1 MESVLE
7 FQNISKY
14 FPGVKALDHVSFQ
27 AHSGEVLAFLGENG
41 AGKSTLLKVLNGD
54 YQPTSGKY
62 LLDGVE
68 KHFQSPH
75 EAIEEGISIIYQE
88 RQILL
93 ELSVAENIYLGRMP
107 VNRLGFID
115 TRKANEDAAKI
126 IQDFGLP
133 IDPTTKVKDL
143 SIAYQQMV
151 EIMKAYS
158 RENLKVI
165 CFDEPTASLSDS
177 EIESLFKIIIKLKEE
192 GKIIIYVSHRMDE
205 IQRITD
211 KAAIFKDGRYVNI
224 VETGVVP
231 EAEMIRMMVGRNLGD
246 IYENL
251 DRDKKIG
258 DVLLEVKGVSSDY
271 VLVNSFV
278 LRKGE
283 VLGFSGLVGAGRTE
297 LMRAIIGADTMKTGE
312 IFLEGKKIHNHS
324 PHEAMEHGIVMVP
337 EDRKLQGI
345 LANLSISDNIN
356 ISLLARNSNRFGFVS
371 RKKEEQIAG
380 DGIRN
385 FKIKT
390 PSPEKKIVEL
400 SGGNQ
405 QKCIVA
411 RWISTNPKVL
421 ILDEPTKGIDVGAKS
436 EFYQMICEFAK
447 QGLGV
452 ILISS
457 ELPEVIGLS
466 DRIIVM
472 KGRKIVGEVS
482 REEAAES
489 RLLSLGMIGEVQE

>member
-1 MESVLE
+1 MGSILE
-7 FQNISKY
+7 FQEISKY
-14 FPGVKALDHVSFQ
+14 FPGVKALDQVSFK
-27 AHSGEVLAFLGENG
+27 AYSGEVLAFLGENG

-54 YQPTSGKY
+54 YQPTGGKY

-68 KHFQSPH
+68 KHFHSPH

-107 VNRLGFID
+107 VNHFGFID
-115 TRKANEDAAKI
+115 TRKANEMAAGI
-126 IQDFGLP
+126 IRDFGLP
-133 IDPTTKVKDL
+133 ISPSAKVKDL
-143 SIAYQQMV
+143 STAYQQMV

-177 EIESLFKIIIKLKEE
+177 EIESLFKIIEKLKAEE
-192 GKIIIYVSHRMDE
+192 KIIIYVSHRMDE
-205 IQRITD
+205 IRRITD
-211 KAAIFKDGRYVNI
+211 KVAIFKDGRYVDT
-224 VETGVVP
+224 VKTGAVP
-231 EAEMIRMMVGRNLGD
+231 ETEMIRMMVGRDLGD
-246 IYENL
+246 IYKNL
-251 DRDKKIG
+251 DRNKQIG
-258 DVLLEVKGVSSDY
+258 EVLLEVKGVSSDY
-271 VLVNSFV
+271 VLENSFV
-278 LRKGE
+278 LREGE

-297 LMRAIIGADTMKTGE
+297 LMRAVIGADPLRSGE
-312 IFLEGKKIHNHS
+312 IYLSGKRIHNRS
-324 PHEAMEHGIVMVP
+324 PRDAKEHGIVLVP

-345 LANLSISDNIN
+345 LGNLSVSNNITISMLDE
-356 ISLLARNSNRFGFVS
+356 NSNRLQFIS
-371 RKKEEQIAG
+371 REKEEQMATE
-380 DGIRN
+380 GIRN
-385 FKIKT
+385 FRVKT
-390 PSPEKKIVEL
+390 SSPDKKIVEL

-436 EFYQMICEFAK
+436 EFYQMICTFAK

-466 DRIIVM
+466 DRIMVM
-472 KGRKIVGEVS
+472 KAKKIVAEVA
-482 REEAAES
+482 REEATES
-489 RLLSLGMIGEVQE
+489 RLLSLGMIGEVKE

>member
-1 MESVLE
+1 MGSVLE

-14 FPGVKALDHVSFQ
+14 FPGVKALDQVSFQ

-54 YQPTSGKY
+54 YQPTGGKY
-62 LLDGVE
+62 LLDGSE

-75 EAIEEGISIIYQE
+75 EAIEEGISVIYQE

-107 VNRLGFID
+107 ASRLGFID
-115 TRKANEDAAKI
+115 IRKANEMTAKI
-126 IQDFGLP
+126 IEDFGLP
-133 IDPTTKVKDL
+133 ISPTTKVKDL

-177 EIESLFKIIIKLKEE
+177 EIESLFKIIGKLKEE

-205 IQRITD
+205 LRRITD
-211 KAAIFKDGRYVNI
+211 KVAIFKDGRYVAT
-224 VETGVVP
+224 VETGAVP
-231 EAEMIRMMVGRNLGD
+231 EAELIRMMVGRDLGD
-246 IYENL
+246 IYRSL
-251 DRDKKIG
+251 DRNKVIG
-258 DVLLEVKGVSSDY
+258 DVLLEVKNLSSDY
-271 VLVNSFV
+271 VKENSFI

-297 LMRAIIGADTMKTGE
+297 LMRAIIGADEVKGGE
-312 IFLEGKKIHNHS
+312 IYLEGKKIRNRS
-324 PHEAMEHGIVMVP
+324 PHEAMEHGIVLVP

-345 LANLSISDNIN
+345 LSNLSVSDNMN
-356 ISLLARNSNRFGFVS
+356 IAMLDTNSNRLGFVNGE
-371 RKKEEQIAG
+371 KEEELAQK
-380 DGIRN
+380 GIQD

-436 EFYQMICEFAK
+436 EFYHMICKFAK
-447 QGLGV
+447 EGLGI

-472 KGRKIVGEVS
+472 KSLRITGEIAA
-482 REEAAES
+482 EEATES
-489 RLLSLGMIGEVQE
+489 KLLSLGMIGEVQE